1 MPRMLYCRTEPKPG
15 VQSSNLHRGSVNETA
30 PNLLA
35 FILKANIYV
44 YLKSAIHL
52 IVQINS

>member
-1 MPRMLYCRTEPKPG
+1 MLYCRTEPKPG
-15 VQSSNLHRGSVNETA
+15 VQSSNLRRGSVNENA

>member
-1 MPRMLYCRTEPKPG
+1 MDLPT
-15 VQSSNLHRGSVNETA
+15 SNETA

-35 FILKANIYV
+35 FILKANIFT

-52 IVQINS
+52 VVQINS